1 MIHLRD
7 ATLADT
13 ATIVALNEDV
23 VAVTSPMDD
32 ARFHHLFQLSDYCIV
47 AEKEGEVI
55 GFVLAMKAGAAYE
68 NGNFDWFG
76 QRLDAFVYIDRI
88 VISEAGRG
96 HGIGGK
102 LYAHVAEAAKATGC
116 TVMAA
121 EMDLEPPNV
130 GSLNFH
136 EKAGFTKLGT
146 RALDSG
152 KIVSMQ
158 VLDL

>member
-1 MIHLRD
+1 MIRLRD

-13 ATIVALNEDV
+13 ATIVALNRDV

-32 ARFHHLFQLSDYCIV
+32 ARFHHLFELSDYCIV
-47 AEKEGEVI
+47 AEKEGQVL
-55 GFVLAMKAGAAYE
+55 GFVLAMTAGAAYE
-68 NGNFDWFG
+68 NANFDWFG
-76 QRLDAFVYIDRI
+76 QRLDKFVYIDRI
-88 VISEAGRG
+88 VISKDGRG

-102 LYAHVAEAAKATGC
+102 LYGHVAEAAKATGC

-136 EKAGFTKLGT
+136 EKTGFVKLGS

-158 VLDL
+158 ALDL